1 MYNRPNSPAGIDF
14 GAVSGLLLTPVES
27 SKDPGKAPRRILHI
41 NHPAA
46 FLRLVEKYCVA
57 EKIAVD
63 SFESGPVGFH
73 HALARRYHMIIL
85 GFPLSGVDA
94 FRILKGLVR
103 AKVPTPVL
111 IMADNRA
118 RLREDFGRFP
128 NVIGCIGKPFDA
140 KELSR
145 FLDSVRKPV
154 ELDPQEKLALLA
166 MLRKWET
173 VSKNAH

>member
-1 MYNRPNSPAGIDF
+1 MERSESPD
-14 GAVSGLLLTPVES
+14 
-27 SKDPGKAPRRILHI
+27 KAARRILHI

-57 EKIAVD
+57 EKIVVD
-63 SFESGPVGFH
+63 SFEYGPVGLH

-85 GFPLSGVDA
+85 GFPLPAMDT

-118 RLREDFGRFP
+118 RIREDFGRFP
-128 NVIGCIGKPFDA
+128 NVIGCIGKPLDV
-140 KELSR
+140 KELAR
-145 FLDSVRKPV
+145 HLDSVRKPA
-154 ELDPQEKLALLA
+154 ELNPEEKAALVA

-173 VSKNAH
+173 VSRNAH